1 MSTVNYLLATWSGK
15 RRNPSKDYLRAQIEQ
30 LSKLVHSLYQVT
42 VIRPKGSDD
51 TDYYGDFESGHGDY
65 TEYVL
70 LDRPTND
77 RAYGQF
83 LFAYQRFPNSD
94 YYIMVEDDYLPN
106 LDNFD
111 QLLIDLLHQKGA
123 DYLCGSYGPIVPGG
137 PVVPRH
143 NIGIITG
150 AALRRILWKNPNPYF
165 HPNGENDGQEQ
176 EMFAEL
182 CHSAGVTIADYS
194 DRFPVP
200 YYDRYLRY
208 FSDLRGKDTLFVP
221 YQLLHCKAFG
231 YHGESGDENSHF
243 LSTMEFN
250 WPDKY
255 HCNVTDNGVI
265 VGKFRMEQ
273 YDGKPVDVLFDG
285 NYPDYIP
292 LMEERIAYECR
303 GRSVTFSRA

>member
-30 LSKLVHSLYQVT
+30 LQKLHHSLNQIT
-42 VIRPKGSDD
+42 IIQPAGSDD
-51 TDYYGDFESGHGDY
+51 LDYYHFLEDPMR
-65 TEYVL
+65 VL
-70 LDRPTND
+70 PIEALHRPTND

-83 LFAYQRFPNSD
+83 LFAYQKYPNFD
-94 YYIMVEDDYLPN
+94 YYILVEDDYLPN
-106 LDNFD
+106 IDGFD
-111 QLLIDLLHQKGA
+111 SILIGLLHEKKC
-123 DYLCGSYGPIVPGG
+123 DYLCGSFGPVPGG
-137 PVVPRH
+137 TVNVPRH
-143 NIGIITG
+143 NIGIIKG
-150 AALRRILWKNPNPYF
+150 EALKRIIDTTPNWKF

-303 GRSVTFSRA
+303 GRSVIFSRA